1 MRLESRLRQRG
12 RVARSPCAGGKSC
25 LTGPDHPRTFSR
37 FAKGLCFPSPQ
48 ESVYGRDPEPPP
60 VTPYEEL
67 EARFRELSHLSHAG
81 IMLHWDEAV
90 MMPPGGG
97 ETRGEAMALLAAISH
112 QRLTHPELAALL
124 DQAED
129 GHEQLGPW
137 QRANVRAMRRS
148 QRRASAVPESLV
160 RAKRIACTRC
170 EQAWRIAR
178 GNGDWPA
185 VSGLLEEVVRLAI
198 EEATALGEVLSLSPY
213 DALLDGYEADT
224 RSAQVAEVFDDLRVF
239 LPPFFHSVFERQK
252 TTPPVP
258 GPVPGPVSVERQ
270 HALGEVM
277 MRALGFDFDRGRL
290 DVSHHPFCGG
300 VPDDTRITTR
310 YREENFLGSLMAVLH
325 ETGHALYQQGLP
337 PDWCYQPVGSALGMA
352 VHESQSLFVE
362 MQVARSRA
370 FMRFAAPIIREQFS
384 VDGDDGAWSAE
395 NLHAHTI
402 QVRRDYI
409 RVSADEVTYPL
420 HIILRFE
427 LEQALIAGDLAV
439 RDIPDAWDDAM
450 LRYLGLSTRDNLKD
464 GCMQD
469 VHWFAGLF
477 GYFPSYSLGALTAA
491 QLFDAASR
499 ANPDLEQQIEAGEFR
514 SLIEWLR
521 QKIHGRGQ
529 LLNAE
534 DLLVDVTGERLDA
547 RFFKAHLERRYLAD

>member
-1 MRLESRLRQRG
+1 M
-12 RVARSPCAGGKSC
+12 
-25 LTGPDHPRTFSR
+25 
-37 FAKGLCFPSPQ
+37 
-48 ESVYGRDPEPPP
+48 
-60 VTPYEEL
+60 TPYEEL

-170 EQAWRIAR
+170 EQAWRVAR

>member
-1 MRLESRLRQRG
+1 
-12 RVARSPCAGGKSC
+12 
-25 LTGPDHPRTFSR
+25 
-37 FAKGLCFPSPQ
+37 
-48 ESVYGRDPEPPP
+48 
-60 VTPYEEL
+60 
-67 EARFRELSHLSHAG
+67 
-81 IMLHWDEAV
+81 MLHWDEACV
-90 MMPPGGG
+90 MPPGGG
-97 ETRGEAMALLAAISH
+97 EARGESMALLAAISH
-112 QRLTHPELAALL
+112 QRLTHPEIGALL
-124 DQAED
+124 DQAE
-129 GHEQLGPW
+129 GSNGQLDSW
-137 QRANVRAMRRS
+137 QRANVRAMRCT
-148 QRRASAVPESLV
+148 QRRATAVPESLV

-170 EQAWRIAR
+170 EQTWRVAR

-185 VSGLLEEVVRLAI
+185 VSGLLEEVVRLTI
-198 EEATALGEVLSLSPY
+198 EEADALGESLSLSPY
-213 DALLDGYEADT
+213 DALLDGYEPDT
-224 RSAQVAEVFDDLRVF
+224 RSARVAEVFDDLKTF
-239 LPPFFHSVFERQK
+239 LPELLERVLEYQK
-252 TTPPVP
+252 TPL
-258 GPVPGPVSVERQ
+258 PVPGPVSAERQ

-310 YREENFLGSLMAVLH
+310 YNEENVLDSLMAVLH

-337 PDWCYQPVGSALGMA
+337 TDWRHQPVGSELGMA

-362 MQVARSRA
+362 MQVARGRE
-370 FMRFAAPIIREQFS
+370 FMKFAAPIIREQFS
-384 VDGDDGAWSAE
+384 VDGDDPAWSAE
-395 NLHAHTI
+395 NLHAHVI
-402 QVRRDYI
+402 QVQRSHL
-409 RVSADEVTYPL
+409 RVGADEITYPL

-439 RDIPDAWDDAM
+439 GDIPDAWDDAM
-450 LRYLGLSTRDNLKD
+450 TRHLELSTRDNLRD

-499 ANPDLEQQIEAGEFR
+499 ANPDLGQQIEAGEFR

-521 QKIHGRGQ
+521 REIHSRGQ

-534 DLLVDVTGERLDA
+534 DLLMELTGERLDA

>member
-1 MRLESRLRQRG
+1 M
-12 RVARSPCAGGKSC
+12 
-25 LTGPDHPRTFSR
+25 
-37 FAKGLCFPSPQ
+37 
-48 ESVYGRDPEPPP
+48 
-60 VTPYEEL
+60 
-67 EARFRELSHLSHAG
+67 
-81 IMLHWDEAV
+81 
-90 MMPPGGG
+90 
-97 ETRGEAMALLAAISH
+97 
-112 QRLTHPELAALL
+112 
-124 DQAED
+124 
-129 GHEQLGPW
+129 
-137 QRANVRAMRRS
+137 
-148 QRRASAVPESLV
+148 

-170 EQAWRIAR
+170 EQRWRVAR

-185 VSGLLEEVVRLAI
+185 VSGLLEEVVRLTI
-198 EEATALGEVLSLSPY
+198 EEADALGESLSLSPY
-213 DALLDGYEADT
+213 DALLDGYEPDT
-224 RSAQVAEVFDDLRVF
+224 RSARVAEVFDDLKIF
-239 LPPFFHSVFERQK
+239 LPELLERVREHQK
-252 TTPPVP
+252 TPLPAP
-258 GPVPGPVSVERQ
+258 GPGAAERQ

-277 MRALGFDFDRGRL
+277 MRALGVDFDRGRL

-310 YREENFLGSLMAVLH
+310 YNEENVLDSLMAVLH

-337 PDWCYQPVGSALGMA
+337 TDWRHQPVGSELGMA

-362 MQVARSRA
+362 MQVARGRE
-370 FMRFAAPIIREQFS
+370 FMKFAAPIIREQFG
-384 VDGDDGAWSAE
+384 VDSDAPAWSAE
-395 NLHAHTI
+395 NLHAHVI
-402 QVRRDYI
+402 QVQRSHL
-409 RVSADEVTYPL
+409 RVGADEITYPL

-439 RDIPDAWDDAM
+439 GDIPDAWDDAM
-450 LRYLGLSTRDNLKD
+450 TRHLGLSTRDNLED

-499 ANPDLEQQIEAGEFR
+499 ANPDLGQQIEAGEFR

-521 QKIHGRGQ
+521 REIHSRGQ

-534 DLLVDVTGERLDA
+534 DLLMEVTGERLDA